1 MNMEQSYRKL
11 ADRMDENS
19 RHVEQALEKYMSR
32 TDKDYGV
39 IFDAQRYSLLGGGK
53 RVRPFLVNECAI
65 ALGGDTE
72 KSMPLAC
79 AVEMIHTYS
88 LIHDDLPCMDDD
100 DMRRG
105 KPSNHVRFGYAN
117 ALLAG
122 DALLTNAFRVIGE
135 ASSIDAETKA
145 KAVALLAFAAGECGM
160 IGGQIID
167 LMGEKCKLD
176 FETLL
181 RLHAHKTGALIRVS
195 AQLGCLAAGYG
206 TYSEEAKALTEY
218 AEKIGLAFQVVDDI
232 LDATA
237 TEEQLGKSVGS
248 DADSNK
254 TTFLSFYSVEQARA
268 YAERLT
274 EEAITAVS
282 HVENSEVLTD
292 LACFLLDR
300 KS

>member
-1 MNMEQSYRKL
+1 MATESLPTEWTKTPDSSSKRLK
-11 ADRMDENS
+11 S
-19 RHVEQALEKYMSR
+19 

-39 IFDAQRYSLLGGGK
+39 IFEAQRYSLLGGGK
-53 RVRPFLVNECAI
+53 RVRPFLVNECAR
-65 ALGGDTE
+65 ALGGNVE

-105 KPSNHVRFGYAN
+105 KSSNHVKFGYAN

-135 ASSIDAETKA
+135 AQTLDGETKA
-145 KAVALLAFAAGECGM
+145 QAVAILAGAAGDCGM
-160 IGGQIID
+160 IGGQVID
-167 LMGEKCKLD
+167 LMGEKSSLD
-176 FETLL
+176 FDTLL

-206 TYSEEAKALTEY
+206 VDSEETMALTEY
-218 AEKIGLAFQVVDDI
+218 AEKIGLAFQVVDDV

-254 TTFLSFYSVEQARA
+254 TTFLSFYTVEQARA

-282 HVENSEVLTD
+282 HVENSETLTD

-300 KS
+300 NS